1 MWSGFGSPTR
11 ACAGREVSGRRRRG
25 RLWALSGVSL
35 SVGGVVWAPSQRCS
49 VGGIVVSIAAFQAVD
64 PGSIPGQRSVPTFCQ
79 GPEPWG
85 TLPGAS
91 ELVLVAW
98 LR

>member
-1 MWSGFGSPTR
+1 M
-11 ACAGREVSGRRRRG
+11 
-25 RLWALSGVSL
+25 
-35 SVGGVVWAPSQRCS
+35 
-49 VGGIVVSIAAFQAVD
+49 VSIAAFQAVD
-64 PGSIPGQRSVPTFCQ
+64 PGSIPGQRRVPRFCQ

-91 ELVLVAW
+91 ELVLVAR

>member
-1 MWSGFGSPTR
+1 
-11 ACAGREVSGRRRRG
+11 
-25 RLWALSGVSL
+25 
-35 SVGGVVWAPSQRCS
+35 
-49 VGGIVVSIAAFQAVD
+49 
-64 PGSIPGQRSVPTFCQ
+64 VPTFCQ

-91 ELVLVAW
+91 ELVLVAR

>member
-1 MWSGFGSPTR
+1 MHINMIPARISS
-11 ACAGREVSGRRRRG
+11 AC
-25 RLWALSGVSL
+25 
-35 SVGGVVWAPSQRCS
+35 

-91 ELVLVAW
+91 ELVLVAR